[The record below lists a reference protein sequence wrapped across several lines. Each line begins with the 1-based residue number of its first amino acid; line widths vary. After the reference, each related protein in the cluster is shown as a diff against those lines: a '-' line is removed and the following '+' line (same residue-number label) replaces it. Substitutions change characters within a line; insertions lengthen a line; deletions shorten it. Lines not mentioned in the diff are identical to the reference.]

1 MIGASAHGLFG
12 DLLSM
17 AHPVSRRANLTG
29 VSVVSRYAGG
39 GHWHV
44 LRTRLAY
51 REPSQVLPRM
61 SRSTPAQ
68 SRQPFPSWSVIEA
81 GLRDA
86 SYYNPTI
93 VHDITGIARKISD
106 VESDVSV
113 IDLGNPNRD
122 MLENM
127 FQLSRI
133 GKRADRDVCRL
144 RGRP

>member
-1 MIGASAHGLFG
+1 M
-12 DLLSM
+12 
-17 AHPVSRRANLTG
+17 
-29 VSVVSRYAGG
+29 
-39 GHWHV
+39 
-44 LRTRLAY
+44 
-51 REPSQVLPRM
+51 
-61 SRSTPAQ
+61 PAQ
-68 SRQPFPSWSVIEA
+68 IRQPFPSWSVIEA

-86 SYYNPTI
+86 NLTI